1 LQWSGRAWIDVSE
14 LHSLLQRLSD
24 AGIEFVVVGGVA
36 AVLHGSSLVTR
47 DLDVCAELSSQNLRK
62 LRDALRDLHPVHRIG
77 PPRLSFLDVPEPG
90 ASLQNL
96 YLQTDLGALDL
107 LGSISGVGNFDQVRA
122 SAIEVDLFGR
132 KVQVIALEQLIKAK
146 EAVGRQKDLLAV
158 AELRAIAARREP

>member
-1 LQWSGRAWIDVSE
+1 VSE
-14 LHSLLQRLSD
+14 LHNLLQRLSD

-36 AVLHGSSLVTR
+36 AVLHGSSMVTR

-90 ASLQNL
+90 ASLRNL

-107 LGSISGVGNFDQVRA
+107 LGSISGVGDFDQVRA
-122 SAIEVDLFGR
+122 SAIELDLFGR
-132 KVQVIALEQLIKAK
+132 KVQVIAIEQLIKSK

-158 AELRAIAARREP
+158 AELRAIAARKEP